1 MKIYLLIN
9 GKNMFLKDFE
19 SKEDAQTYCTNY
31 FDQSKKGYMF
41 ALTKDHLNNLKWGAE
56 NFKRCLD
63 VEEVMRD
70 IR

>member
-19 SKEDAQTYCTNY
+19 SKEAAQTYCTNY
-31 FDQSKKGYMF
+31 FDHSKKGYMF
-41 ALTKDHLNNLKWGAE
+41 ELTKDHLNNLKWGAE
-56 NFKRCLD
+56 YFKRCLD